1 MTLLVAG
8 VAVWIIVHLMPA
20 LAPQFRQG
28 LIDKMGSKPYRGV
41 FALLIFASLAMIIL
55 GWRSTPEQGLY
66 ALPESTRIIALIL
79 MILSFVLI
87 GAANYQT
94 AIRRVI
100 RHPMLTGVILWS
112 ISHLISNG
120 TTRAWVLFGGLG
132 VWAVLEILLINR
144 RDPEYTKPISPGFS
158 GELKGVFI
166 TGIIFG
172 VVYYLHPFFTGVT
185 PFPQ

>member
-1 MTLLVAG
+1 MGLLVAG
-8 VAVWIIVHLMPA
+8 VVVWMIVHLAPA
-20 LAPQFRQG
+20 LAPSFRQDM
-28 LIDKMGSKPYRGV
+28 IDKMGSKPYRGL
-41 FALLIFASLAMIIL
+41 FALVIFGSLLMIIL
-55 GWRSTPEQGLY
+55 GWRSTPETGLY
-66 ALPESTRIIALIL
+66 LLPEWTRIVVLFL
-79 MILSFVLI
+79 MIGAFILI

-120 TTRAWVLFGGLG
+120 TTRALVLFGGLG
-132 VWAVLEILLINR
+132 IWAILEIVLINR
-144 RDPEYTKPISPGFS
+144 RDGDYTKPISPGIS

-166 TGIIFG
+166 SGVLFG
-172 VVYYLHPFFTGVT
+172 VVYYLHPYFTGVT

>member
-1 MTLLVAG
+1 MTLLIAG
-8 VAVWIIVHLMPA
+8 IAVWFIVHLMPA
-20 LAPQFRQG
+20 LAPEFRQSM
-28 LIDKMGSKPYRGV
+28 IDKMGPKPYRGV
-41 FALLIFASLAMIIL
+41 FALAIFGSLAMIIV
-55 GWRSTPEQGLY
+55 GWRSTPEEGLY
-66 ALPESTRIIALIL
+66 MLPEWTRIVALIL
-79 MILSFVLI
+79 MIGSFILI

-100 RHPMLTGVILWS
+100 RHPMLTGVVLWS

-132 VWAVLEILLINR
+132 VWAILEIVLINR
-144 RDPEYTKPISPGFS
+144 RDPEYTKPIGPGFS

-166 TGIIFG
+166 SGILFG